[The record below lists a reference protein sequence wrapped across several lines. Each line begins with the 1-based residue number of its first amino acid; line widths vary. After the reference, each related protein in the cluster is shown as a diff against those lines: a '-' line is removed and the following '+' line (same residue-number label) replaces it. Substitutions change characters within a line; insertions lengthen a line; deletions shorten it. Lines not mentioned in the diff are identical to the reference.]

1 MSKQDYLTEDPII
14 SSQKYYCVS
23 FFNKFNVKQSI
34 ENNNDNKKEILNND
48 NKELN
53 GEIESYSTDDNI
65 LGFKIRGG
73 FPTLEE
79 ARSHAKRLSEID
91 PYHHIYVME
100 GGKWC
105 AFIMKESDTNNFVE
119 QTEYAND
126 QLNDMMK
133 QYVDNQEK
141 AKVYHE
147 LRKNDL
153 IIKNLQENIDSRTI
167 NKEETHE
174 LLSAS
179 TNKEEKST
187 IKNKLLAIDEQIE
200 TMEKKKKELKEQE
213 EVLMKKI
220 KSDN

>member
-1 MSKQDYLTEDPII
+1 MSKEDYLTEDTLLP
-14 SSQKYYCVS
+14 SGQKFVCMS
-23 FFNKFNVKQSI
+23 FFSKNHVKQSV
-34 ENNNDNKKEILNND
+34 ENINDYKKDED
-48 NKELN
+48 KE
-53 GEIESYSTDDNI
+53 EYDIKDNI
-65 LGFKIRGG
+65 FGLKVRGVFNDYDEAAAHAKKIR
-73 FPTLEE
+73 
-79 ARSHAKRLSEID
+79 D
-91 PYHHIYVME
+91 VDQHHNVYVGE
-100 GGKWC
+100 VGKWC
-105 AFIMKESDTNNFVE
+105 AFILEESDNDKYVK

-187 IKNKLLAIDEQIE
+187 IKNKLLSIDEQIE